1 MKRRLIVGL
10 LFVVFALSL
19 ALAACANNDT
29 PPIVTEW
36 QSDANGHRPKGTDVS
51 ETVAHVWDVGAV
63 TTPATTTVEGV
74 MKYTCTVC
82 GFKRAESIPK
92 LDSHVHTY
100 CCWQHNET
108 EHWRESTCEHKGLE
122 IDRAKHVWNEGI
134 VESPTVASEGK
145 KLLVCTVCGFTQFE
159 NIPKLASI
167 EIAVVTDIGKL
178 NDGGFNQGTWDGAK
192 AYAEANKKTVQYYQP
207 KGGGNATDADRIQ
220 AMNDAIKDGAKVIV
234 TPGFL
239 QEAAIR
245 EVAGK
250 NADVKFVF
258 IDGYPVTKEVKG
270 KEVLKNVA
278 GISFKE
284 QESGYF
290 AGYAAVKEGFTK
302 LGGTFGGGGTIPA
315 CNRYANG
322 YILGATAA
330 AEELNRSVDMK
341 ISFKYGEA
349 FSASSEL
356 QSQMDGWYKDGMQV
370 VFSCGGSMFNSV
382 LAAAKAQNGKVIGVD
397 VDQSEA
403 TGTVITS
410 AVKGLR
416 ESVMLILEQYYNGEW
431 DAKLGGKASSLGAKE
446 NCVGLPTNSWKLT
459 RFTKDD
465 YQVIYN
471 KLKNGAI
478 TIDLSN
484 YDILCD
490 WIETLS
496 KTGVINVTLEK

>member
-1 MKRRLIVGL
+1 M
-10 LFVVFALSL
+10 
-19 ALAACANNDT
+19 
-29 PPIVTEW
+29 
-36 QSDANGHRPKGTDVS
+36 S

-63 TTPATTTVEGV
+63 TTPATTTAEDV

-82 GFKRAESIPK
+82 GFMRAESIPK

-100 CCWQHNET
+100 GDWQHNET

-122 IDRAKHVWNEGI
+122 IDRAKHVWDKGTI
-134 VESPTVASEGK
+134 VKNPTVASEGE
-145 KLLVCTVCGFTQFE
+145 KLFVCTVCEFTQFE
-159 NIPKLASI
+159 NIPKLAPI

-178 NDGGFNQGTWDGAK
+178 NDGGFNQGIWEGAK
-192 AYAEANKKTVQYYQP
+192 AYAEANNKTVAYYVP
-207 KGGGNATDADRIQ
+207 AGGSRADDADRIQ

-234 TPGFL
+234 ASNYL
-239 QEAAIR
+239 QGIAISA
-245 EVAGK
+245 VAK
-250 NADVKFVF
+250 ENPDVKFLF
-258 IDGYPVTKEVKG
+258 IDGWPLTEDESNQG
-270 KEVLKNVA
+270 GNILTNVA
-278 GISFKE
+278 AINFKE
-284 QESGYF
+284 QEGGYL
-290 AGYAAVKEGFTK
+290 AGYAAVKNGYTK
-302 LGGTFGGGGTIPA
+302 LGGIFGGGGTNPA

-370 VFSCGGSMFNSV
+370 VFSCGGSMFDSLV
-382 LAAAKAQNGKVIGVD
+382 AAAEANEGMVIGVD
-397 VDQSEA
+397 YDQSRA
-403 TGTVITS
+403 SGCVVTS
-410 AVKGLR
+410 AIKQIST
-416 ESVMLILEQYYNGEW
+416 SVELALGKLYSGEW
-431 DAKLGGKASSLGAKE
+431 DKMGGKSTVLGAKE
-446 NCVGLPTNSWKLT
+446 DCVGLPTNSWKMT

-465 YQVIYN
+465 YQRIYN

-490 WIETLS
+490 WVEALS

>member
-63 TTPATTTVEGV
+63 TTPATTTAEGV

-82 GFKRAESIPK
+82 GFMRAESIPK

-100 CCWQHNET
+100 GDWQHNET

-122 IDRAKHVWNEGI
+122 VDRAKHVWDKGTI
-134 VESPTVASEGK
+134 VKNPTVASEGE
-145 KLLVCTVCGFTQFE
+145 KLFVCTVCEFTQFE
-159 NIPKLASI
+159 NIPKLAPI

-178 NDGGFNQGTWDGAK
+178 NDGGFNQGTYEGVK
-192 AYAEANKKTVQYYQP
+192 SYCEINNKEYGYYQP
-207 KGGGNATDADRIQ
+207 ARGSDATDYDRID
-220 AMNDAIKDGAKVIV
+220 AMNQAIKDGAKVIV
-234 TPGFL
+234 APGFL
-239 QEAAIR
+239 QATAMAKVAA
-245 EVAGK
+245 A
-250 NADVKFVF
+250 NPTVKFVF
-258 IDGYPVTKEVKG
+258 IDGWTLTDAENKALSNVTAV
-270 KEVLKNVA
+270 
-278 GISFKE
+278 SYKE
-284 QESGYF
+284 QESGYL
-290 AGYAAVKEGFTK
+290 AGYAAVMEGYTK
-302 LGGTFGGGGTIPA
+302 LGGIFGGGGTIPA

-446 NCVGLPTNSWKLT
+446 NCVGLPTNSWKMT